1 MQCAILAGGLG
12 TRIRSVTG
20 DAIPK
25 ALIPVAGRPFVD
37 RQLEWLAHTG
47 VTSAVICIGHL
58 GAQLKDYTGDGS
70 RWGLRLAY
78 VDEGSVLRGTAG
90 ALRLAADQG
99 ALEERFLLTYG
110 DSYLPVSFQ
119 EVWDA
124 FLRSGK
130 PALMAVF
137 RNGGQWDRSNV
148 RALADGTIRYEKGIP
163 PGTPEFDFIDYGVS
177 ALERRVVLERVP
189 PGQPVDLAGVLGALG
204 REGLLAGHEVHQRFY
219 EVGSPEGLA
228 DLEGFLRGRER

>member
-1 MQCAILAGGLG
+1 MQCVILAGGLG
-12 TRIRSVTG
+12 TRIRSITG
-20 DAIPK
+20 DTIPK
-25 ALIPVAGRPFVD
+25 ALIPVNGRPFVD
-37 RQLEWLAHTG
+37 RQLEWLARTG
-47 VTSAVICIGHL
+47 VTSVVFSIGHL
-58 GAQLKDYTGDGS
+58 GDQLRAFTGDGA
-70 RWGLRLAY
+70 RWGLSVRY
-78 VDEGSVLRGTAG
+78 VDEGTVLRGTGG

-137 RNGGQWDRSNV
+137 RNAGQWDRSNV
-148 RALADGTIRYEKGIP
+148 QLRPDGTALYEKGVP
-163 PGTPEFDFIDYGVS
+163 AGTAGFDLIDYGVS
-177 ALERRVVLERVP
+177 ALERRVVLERVQ
-189 PGQPVDLAGVLGALG
+189 PGERVDLAAVLGALS
-204 REGLLAGHEVHQRFY
+204 REGRLAGHEVHQRFY
-219 EVGSPEGLA
+219 EVGSPQGLA